1 MDIKDFSKTQSG
13 SNSQIN
19 KDEIKSKYEQIK
31 ETPEFKQVEA
41 DYGEFVQ
48 DFINNYGDMSE
59 AELMQEMFKL
69 IQQKKAEGTFDAQKI
84 RDLAQVVAPMLDAE
98 QRAKMFNLLNYLD

>member
-1 MDIKDFSKTQSG
+1 MDIKDFSKTRNCAGDAQV
-13 SNSQIN
+13 NN
-19 KDEIKSKYEQIK
+19 EIKDKFEKIK

-41 DYGEFVQ
+41 DYGDFVQ
-48 DFINNYGDMSE
+48 DFVNNYGNMSE

-84 RDLAQVVAPMLDAE
+84 RELAQVVAPMLDDE
-98 QRAKMFNLLNYLD
+98 QRAKMYNLLNYLD